1 MNSPQQK
8 KNIVIVSDNT
18 GRTAYRILE
27 VTLSLFEDPNVEID
41 EQYLYASSIIQIEA
55 AVAYAARRKALVV
68 FTLVVPEL
76 RKALLD
82 GCRKH
87 GLESVDIIEPVLD
100 HISSWIK
107 EEPIR
112 EAGRATRGRVEVGY
126 FQRVMALNFALRHD
140 DGLNADGLT
149 WADAVLVGVSR
160 TSKTPLTIFLA
171 HRYGLRVGN
180 VPIILNRKIPET
192 LTQLPTNRV
201 FGLYVNPDRLSS
213 LREQRE
219 KFSSAR
225 GDYADPV
232 NIRKEVQY
240 GRSLFTRHKWRQ
252 IDMTDRSIEEAAA
265 DIHKAVMLASQ

>member
-1 MNSPQQK
+1 MQLSQEK

-41 EQYLYASSIIQIEA
+41 EQYLYAANTMQIEA
-55 AVAYAARRKALVV
+55 AVAYAARRNALVV

-82 GCRKH
+82 GCREH

-107 EEPIR
+107 QEPIR
-112 EAGRATRGRVEVGY
+112 EAGRATQGRVEVGY
-126 FQRVMALNFALRHD
+126 FQRVMALNFAVRHD

-149 WADAVLVGVSR
+149 WADVVLVGVSR

-180 VPIILNRKIPET
+180 VPIIFNRKLPET
-192 LTQLPTNRV
+192 LTQIASNRV
-201 FGLYVNPDRLSS
+201 FGLFVNPNRLSS

-219 KFSSAR
+219 KFSAAR
-225 GDYADPV
+225 GEYADPV
-232 NIRKEVQY
+232 YIRREVQY
-240 GRSLFTRHKWRQ
+240 ARSMFARYGWRQ

-265 DIHKAVMLASQ
+265 DISKAVQTATS

>member
-1 MNSPQQK
+1 MNTPSEK
-8 KNIVIVSDNT
+8 KSIVIVSDNT

-27 VTLSLFEDPNVEID
+27 VTLSLFENPAVEID
-41 EQYLYASSIIQIEA
+41 EQYLYAANIMQIEA
-55 AVAYAARRKALVV
+55 AVAYAARRRALVV

-76 RKALLD
+76 RAALLD
-82 GCRKH
+82 GCRRH
-87 GLESVDIIEPVLD
+87 GLQSVDIIEPVLD
-100 HISSWIK
+100 HIAAWIK
-107 EEPIR
+107 QEPIR
-112 EAGRATRGRVEVGY
+112 EAGRATQGRVEVGY

-180 VPIILNRKIPET
+180 VPLILNRKIPET
-192 LTQLPTNRV
+192 LTKLPSNRV

-219 KFSSAR
+219 KFLAGR
-225 GDYADPV
+225 GNYADPV
-232 NIRKEVQY
+232 MIRKEIQY
-240 GRSLFTRHKWRQ
+240 GRSLFTRHQWRQ

-265 DIHKAVMLASQ
+265 DIAKAVQLSS